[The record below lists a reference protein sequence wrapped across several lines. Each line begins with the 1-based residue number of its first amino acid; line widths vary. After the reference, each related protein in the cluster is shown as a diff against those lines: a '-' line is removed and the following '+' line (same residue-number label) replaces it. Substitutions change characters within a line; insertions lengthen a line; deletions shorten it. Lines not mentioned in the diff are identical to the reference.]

1 MIRHALHRSTLR
13 IASTLRTLQEFDY
26 VIVGGG
32 SAGCVLANRLSADT
46 SNSVLL
52 VETGPKDRGLF
63 DSIRLAMPAMLTANL
78 IDDRYNWNYVTE
90 PQQHLN
96 GRRLTWPRGRVL
108 GGSSSI
114 NAMIYNR
121 GHALDYDDWQQAGAD
136 GWSYADC
143 LPYFKKAQTHS
154 LGADEYRGGDGP
166 LKKPVTL
173 YHATPHFPHKMAWM
187 GVQWLVSKTGMGTS
201 SHIEVG
207 GFLRSAPT
215 KCHPDLKWQFLPGAS
230 DENRQLLRDGHAM
243 MLHCTP
249 LRATSRGYI
258 KLRSANPRDRP
269 VIQPNYLA
277 TETDRVDLRNGVRL
291 TREVLKQRA
300 FDEYRGEAISPT
312 DEVQSDAEIDAWIRQ
327 YASTDYHPSS
337 TNRMGKET
345 DLDSVVDA
353 QTRVHGLEGLRV
365 VDASIMPNNVSGNL
379 NAPTIMLAE
388 KAADII
394 LGNPALP
401 SVEMATSSSIP
412 TSQLLHGLAPIG
424 QRQYQPLLSKLQRP
438 DLVSAQ
444 GFINGKWVEAHG
456 GDQFTV
462 NDPATEQEI
471 ACVAS
476 MGGEDT
482 RDAIA
487 AASAAQHQWKNTTPP
502 VRAKLLKQWAAA
514 ITANAE
520 DLAIIGS
527 VECGKPLPE
536 AKWEIEFAV
545 GVIEY
550 FSHEI
555 VRSSGFLISPTQPTQ
570 KILLM
575 KEPVGV
581 CGIISPWNFPYAI
594 LGLSLG
600 PALAAGCTTVIKPAG
615 ETPLSMLALAKLA
628 EEVDF
633 PPGIINV
640 ITTSRDKSEEVGGVL
655 TSSPDVKKMTFAGS
669 TQVGKWLMRHSSE
682 TVKNLSFKL
691 GGNAPFIVFEDAD
704 LEKALDGL
712 IQSKFPN
719 TGQACIASNR
729 IFLHSSIYDTFAANV
744 VKRVKT
750 LKMGVPLQPGVQLG
764 PLIGPSA
771 VKKVADLVEDAVSHG
786 AKVLVG
792 GNCSDLG
799 KNFYEATVLIKVD
812 ESMHIWN
819 EEIFGPVLQLSSFS
833 SEEEVVQKANDTTAG
848 LAGYFYTQDVA
859 RIFRVAS
866 ELECGMVGVNTE
878 LVTHVGAPFGG
889 IKESGIGREAVA
901 IQSAL
906 AEDREFTYKS
916 DSDALSPS
924 EWAGGYPACGNCT
937 VTVKKETYKYAQFH
951 VHTPSEH
958 TIDGKEF
965 DGEIHFV
972 HKKADGTGAL
982 VIGFFLKKTD
992 EADTEPAVDA
1002 IVDAMSVATMN
1013 ATIPMTLGSYSD
1025 LLGAYGSRGHVF
1037 NYAGSLTTP
1046 PCTEFVEWWVIRT
1059 PARISSAQ
1067 FDRVILNLAELDVT
1081 DNGKNARPV
1090 QPLNQRAITT
1100 YN

>member
-1 MIRHALHRSTLR
+1 
-13 IASTLRTLQEFDY
+13 
-26 VIVGGG
+26 
-32 SAGCVLANRLSADT
+32 
-46 SNSVLL
+46 
-52 VETGPKDRGLF
+52 
-63 DSIRLAMPAMLTANL
+63 
-78 IDDRYNWNYVTE
+78 
-90 PQQHLN
+90 
-96 GRRLTWPRGRVL
+96 
-108 GGSSSI
+108 
-114 NAMIYNR
+114 
-121 GHALDYDDWQQAGAD
+121 
-136 GWSYADC
+136 
-143 LPYFKKAQTHS
+143 
-154 LGADEYRGGDGP
+154 
-166 LKKPVTL
+166 
-173 YHATPHFPHKMAWM
+173 
-187 GVQWLVSKTGMGTS
+187 
-201 SHIEVG
+201 
-207 GFLRSAPT
+207 
-215 KCHPDLKWQFLPGAS
+215 
-230 DENRQLLRDGHAM
+230 

-277 TETDRVDLRNGVRL
+277 TETDRVDMRNGVRL

-401 SVEMATSSSIP
+401 RSDAPVVEMATSSSIP

-487 AASAAQHQWKNTTPP
+487 AASAAQHQWEHYATGPSKAVETVGRCNYRQCRRLGNYRIRGMRQAPTRSQVGNRVCSRCNRVLFPRNRT
-502 VRAKLLKQWAAA
+502 LQW
-514 ITANAE
+514 
-520 DLAIIGS
+520 
-527 VECGKPLPE
+527 V
-536 AKWEIEFAV
+536 
-545 GVIEY
+545 
-550 FSHEI
+550 
-555 VRSSGFLISPTQPTQ
+555 LISPTQPTQ
-570 KILLM
+570 KILVM

-640 ITTSRDKSEEVGGVL
+640 ITTSRDKSEEFDA
-655 TSSPDVKKMTFAGS
+655 SWKMVDASFF
-669 TQVGKWLMRHSSE
+669 E
-682 TVKNLSFKL
+682 TVKNLSFEL

-719 TGQACIASNR
+719 TGQA
-729 IFLHSSIYDTFAANV
+729 Y
-744 VKRVKT
+744 
-750 LKMGVPLQPGVQLG
+750 
-764 PLIGPSA
+764 
-771 VKKVADLVEDAVSHG
+771 AVSHG

-812 ESMHIWN
+812 ESMLSGMKK
-819 EEIFGPVLQLSSFS
+819 FSVQCSSYPVFR
-833 SEEEVVQKANDTTAG
+833 
-848 LAGYFYTQDVA
+848 A
-859 RIFRVAS
+859 RKKWFRRRTIRRLDWRGTS
-866 ELECGMVGVNTE
+866 
-878 LVTHVGAPFGG
+878 TH
-889 IKESGIGREAVA
+889 
-901 IQSAL
+901 
-906 AEDREFTYKS
+906 
-916 DSDALSPS
+916 
-924 EWAGGYPACGNCT
+924 
-937 VTVKKETYKYAQFH
+937 
-951 VHTPSEH
+951 
-958 TIDGKEF
+958 
-965 DGEIHFV
+965 
-972 HKKADGTGAL
+972 
-982 VIGFFLKKTD
+982 KTW
-992 EADTEPAVDA
+992 
-1002 IVDAMSVATMN
+1002 
-1013 ATIPMTLGSYSD
+1013 LGSFELPVS
-1025 LLGAYGSRGHVF
+1025 
-1037 NYAGSLTTP
+1037 
-1046 PCTEFVEWWVIRT
+1046 W
-1059 PARISSAQ
+1059 SA
-1067 FDRVILNLAELDVT
+1067 VWSE
-1081 DNGKNARPV
+1081 
-1090 QPLNQRAITT
+1090 
-1100 YN
+1100 